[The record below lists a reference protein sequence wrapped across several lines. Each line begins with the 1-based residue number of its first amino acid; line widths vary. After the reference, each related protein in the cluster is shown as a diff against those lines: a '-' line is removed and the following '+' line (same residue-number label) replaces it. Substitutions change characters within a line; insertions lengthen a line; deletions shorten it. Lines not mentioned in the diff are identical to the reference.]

1 MISWAGFSR
10 QIILFP
16 NALSLVRMALG
27 FIIPL
32 FVLSSSPALH
42 LLACLLYALGSMT
55 DYWDGYFARK
65 MNLISDIGKF
75 LDPLADKVL
84 VLGMFA
90 VFVSKGYFSLW
101 WIVPIFL
108 REIIITF
115 FRTAWLLEGKA
126 IGAELLGKLKL
137 TVQVAAISFCLFK
150 LVALDYSDTAG
161 LLEPAITILIFSST
175 VITVISGITFLNS
188 NKQLIAGEYFFKFVG
203 ALGVG
208 LMKPAP
214 GTWGSA
220 LAIPVI
226 FLSAVNGWLYLLVFI
241 LIFIAGGW
249 AVKNLNL
256 SHDDD
261 PGYVVTDEACGMMV
275 ALWGLPLNGW
285 TVIAGFILFRL
296 FDIFKPFPLRR
307 LEKLHGYWGIMLDD
321 LGAGV
326 YTWLLL
332 WLSLKFI

>member
-1 MISWAGFSR
+1 MISWAEFSR

-16 NALSLVRMALG
+16 NALSLMRIALG
-27 FIIPL
+27 FIIPAL
-32 FVLSSSPALH
+32 ILSDSNMLHIWACILYTFGAL
-42 LLACLLYALGSMT
+42 T

-65 MNLISDIGKF
+65 MNLISDVGKY
-75 LDPLADKVL
+75 LDPLADKIL
-84 VLGMFA
+84 ILGMLSVFA
-90 VFVSKGYFSLW
+90 AKGYFSVW

-126 IGAELLGKLKL
+126 IGAEMLGKIKL
-137 TVQVAAISFCLFK
+137 TIQVAAISFCLLK
-150 LVALDYSDTAG
+150 LLFLDYRGSAG
-161 LLEPAITILIFSST
+161 ILNPVVSLLIFASTAITI
-175 VITVISGITFLNS
+175 VSGYTFLNS
-188 NKQLIAGEYFFKFVG
+188 NKQLLRGEFFYKFVA

-220 LAIPVI
+220 IAIPVI
-226 FLSAVNGWLYLLVFI
+226 FLSAVNPLLYLLVFA
-241 LIFIAGGW
+241 LIYIAGYW

-256 SHDDD
+256 SKDED
-261 PGYVVTDEACGMMV
+261 PGFVVTDEACGMMV
-275 ALWGLPLNGW
+275 ALWGLPLTWW

-307 LEKLHGYWGIMLDD
+307 LESLHGYRGIMFDD

-332 WLSLKFI
+332 WLSLQFI